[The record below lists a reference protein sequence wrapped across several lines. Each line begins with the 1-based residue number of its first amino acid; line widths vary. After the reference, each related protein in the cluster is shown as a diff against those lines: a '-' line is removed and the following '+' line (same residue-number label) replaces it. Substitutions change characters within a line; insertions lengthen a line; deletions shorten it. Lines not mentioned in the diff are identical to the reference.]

1 MFFNRFYGKKIKTF
15 LILVLVLCVFTSC
28 SVKKR
33 SKNNNNNSINASA
46 VQGEVPSHSMTG
58 VVTNID
64 TDLKQVTIRELD
76 CDVDSILDYNA
87 TSVVIDKYGSEITG
101 DELQPGQIMEVT
113 YNTSNADIIK
123 MHVPKDVWE
132 YQEVDKFSFDGD
144 TNALSIAGKK
154 YQYTSWT
161 YFSSLERKI
170 QLAELGSHD
179 VITVRGIGITVY
191 SVTRTKGH
199 GYIRLENYDTF
210 KGGTISVGNNIV
222 LPITDNMLVTA
233 GVGSYRVTLSKR
245 KVKAVKNVIIK
256 DGKETILDF
265 SDYKEEVK
273 NVGTI
278 KFNIEPHGADLYINN
293 SNVDYSSPVTLNYGE
308 YNIRVEMT
316 GYTAYTGV
324 LDVEKPGS
332 TINIDLIE
340 KDASVSSASTATPS
354 PTKKAD
360 DKVTTKK
367 IDSNHTITVSA
378 PDGAEVYLDNVYK
391 GLAPCTFTKVIG
403 SQTITLSK
411 PGHITKS
418 YSVDIL
424 DDDKNVKL
432 SFSELMEDSD

>member
-1 MFFNRFYGKKIKTF
+1 M
-15 LILVLVLCVFTSC
+15 
-28 SVKKR
+28 
-33 SKNNNNNSINASA
+33 
-46 VQGEVPSHSMTG
+46 
-58 VVTNID
+58 
-64 TDLKQVTIRELD
+64 
-76 CDVDSILDYNA
+76 
-87 TSVVIDKYGSEITG
+87 
-101 DELQPGQIMEVT
+101 
-113 YNTSNADIIK
+113 
-123 MHVPKDVWE
+123 
-132 YQEVDKFSFDGD
+132 
-144 TNALSIAGKK
+144 
-154 YQYTSWT
+154 
-161 YFSSLERKI
+161 
-170 QLAELGSHD
+170 
-179 VITVRGIGITVY
+179 
-191 SVTRTKGH
+191 
-199 GYIRLENYDTF
+199 
-210 KGGTISVGNNIV
+210 
-222 LPITDNMLVTA
+222 
-233 GVGSYRVTLSKR
+233 GSYRVTLSKR

>member
-1 MFFNRFYGKKIKTF
+1 MFFNRFYGKKITTF
-15 LILVLVLCVFTSC
+15 IIMVLVLCVFTSC

-64 TDLKQVTIRELD
+64 TDLKQVTMRELD

-87 TSVVIDKYGSEITG
+87 TSVVTDKYGSEITG

-123 MHVPKDVWE
+123 MSVPKDVWE

-161 YFSSLERKI
+161 YFSSLESKI

-199 GYIRLENYDTF
+199 GYIRLANYDTF

-233 GVGSYRVTLSKR
+233 GVG
-245 KVKAVKNVIIK
+245 
-256 DGKETILDF
+256 
-265 SDYKEEVK
+265 
-273 NVGTI
+273 
-278 KFNIEPHGADLYINN
+278 
-293 SNVDYSSPVTLNYGE
+293 
-308 YNIRVEMT
+308 
-316 GYTAYTGV
+316 
-324 LDVEKPGS
+324 
-332 TINIDLIE
+332 
-340 KDASVSSASTATPS
+340 
-354 PTKKAD
+354 
-360 DKVTTKK
+360 
-367 IDSNHTITVSA
+367 
-378 PDGAEVYLDNVYK
+378 
-391 GLAPCTFTKVIG
+391 
-403 SQTITLSK
+403 
-411 PGHITKS
+411 
-418 YSVDIL
+418 
-424 DDDKNVKL
+424 
-432 SFSELMEDSD
+432 